1 MQAGSGRHS
10 PKVLARCLAVYN
22 MKDID
27 EEGCR
32 SFVNLLMCM
41 VASLPQEIF
50 DEQGMREDSKFV
62 LVVELN
68 R

>member
-1 MQAGSGRHS
+1 MSSSVQ
-10 PKVLARCLAVYN
+10 YE
-22 MKDID
+22 DID

-50 DEQGMREDSKFV
+50 DEQGMREDSNFV